1 MQLLWAD
8 DGRSSLQTC
17 AYYLNSCISEVESAA
32 EIYLQ
37 FFPAIEII
45 AHFLFSIVMI
55 LAVFPLAAPLV
66 FVLAPIVFFVQ
77 KLRAPELS
85 RLLVTKQK
93 CERNCVALL
102 SVSSLLF
109 LFHVILYACM
119 FLCVPT
125 IQVASLLGKIVLAQE
140 FKL

>member
-1 MQLLWAD
+1 MNRRAVERSCTKGETPRGGWAGVEEKGSARR
-8 DGRSSLQTC
+8 GRALC
-17 AYYLNSCISEVESAA
+17 VCVCVCVFGVGAFRES
-32 EIYLQ
+32 
-37 FFPAIEII
+37 
-45 AHFLFSIVMI
+45 V
-55 LAVFPLAAPLV
+55 LV
-66 FVLAPIVFFVQ
+66 VFFVQ